1 MALLFVEK
9 RSIGE
14 HNGGKFSVLLLLF
27 RPRSL
32 EAPVMID
39 PSQSEFPFSRR
50 HALTRG
56 RISAPF

>member
-32 EAPVMID
+32 AGPCNDRSLSIWVSI
-39 PSQSEFPFSRR
+39 
-50 HALTRG
+50 
-56 RISAPF
+56 